1 MDKDQLAA
9 LDRAATQ
16 ELLPCPFCG
25 STPDCTWRSAS
36 PFEGPDEGFWDITCC
51 QAFSHE
57 DTEELAIERWNRR
70 TGKLV
75 LIDDGAVER
84 AGFAI
89 WHKLGQIE
97 SNVRAGQLTEDEV
110 REIATA
116 ALSALG
122 VK

>member
-1 MDKDQLAA
+1 MAKDQLAA

-36 PFEGPDEGFWDITCC
+36 PFEGPDEGYWDITCC

-84 AGFAI
+84 V
-89 WHKLGQIE
+89 K
-97 SNVRAGQLTEDEV
+97 
-110 REIATA
+110 A
-116 ALSALG
+116 ALLAANVNAPGLVDPDALARAALEALQENQNVG
-122 VK
+122 